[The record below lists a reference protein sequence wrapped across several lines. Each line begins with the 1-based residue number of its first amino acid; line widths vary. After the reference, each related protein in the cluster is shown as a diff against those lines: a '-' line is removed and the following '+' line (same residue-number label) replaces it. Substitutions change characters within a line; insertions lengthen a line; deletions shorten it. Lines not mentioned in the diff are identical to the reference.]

1 MEDSH
6 TTILHFFNFTNYLTQ
21 IDLGFKNA
29 YLVLIIKAPS

>member
-21 IDLGFKNA
+21 IDLGFKKRLFGSYN
-29 YLVLIIKAPS
+29 

>member
-1 MEDSH
+1 MEDSL

-29 YLVLIIKAPS
+29 YLVFSIIAPS